1 MTKHK
6 SIEGNLNASGLKTA
20 IIASRFNHLFV
31 EKLAE
36 GALDAMKRHG
46 ANESDQTLIWVP
58 GGWEMPLATQK
69 AAQSGA
75 YDAIICV
82 GAVIKGGTPHF
93 DYVAGEMVKG
103 IATVG
108 LQSGTPITMGI
119 LTTNNLE
126 QAIERS
132 GTKMGNKGWEAAV
145 AAIEQV
151 NVLRQLA

>member
-1 MTKHK
+1 MTHK
-6 SIEGNLNASGLKTA
+6 SIEGHLSAAGIKTA

-31 EKLAE
+31 EKLAH

-46 ANESDQTLIWVP
+46 ASEADQTLIWVP

-69 AAQSGA
+69 AAQSGD

-82 GAVIKGGTPHF
+82 GAVIRGGTPHF
-93 DYVAGEMVKG
+93 DYIAGEMVKG
-103 IATVG
+103 ISQVS
-108 LQSGTPITMGI
+108 LQSGVPVAMGI